1 MSEDEEKTMAAMV
14 YFATAFSDY
23 VKAVDPVLWKRA
35 KQYAL
40 DCYEKVHGVELI
52 DEGDPK

>member
-1 MSEDEEKTMAAMV
+1 MNEDDEKSMAAMV

-40 DCYEKVHGVELI
+40 DCYDKVQGVELI

>member
-1 MSEDEEKTMAAMV
+1 MSEEDEKTMAAMM
-14 YFATAFSDY
+14 YFYNSFGEY
-23 VKAVDPVLWKRA
+23 IKAVDPVLWERA

-40 DCYEKVHGVELI
+40 DCCDKVQGVELI